1 MTEITD
7 TSERSA
13 LDRRSAIKKVAV
25 GGAIAW
31 TAPAVLSSRVSAQE
45 VTCTP
50 KCRPVGGVVITA
62 DVRIAECGPR
72 PPAPG
77 NQPVNGQLVSVTA
90 AGDSCGCGGTP
101 TVVVVSPAIG
111 DTFEIRPNPGNES
124 AFFTVAVQLTCLD
137 RQDRPVTVNCDIDF
151 EEWRPRELPSTRRR
165 PRDVLR
171 RCGLRPSRL
180 HGRRIGRSLGDSEA
194 DRRPRPRGPNG
205 HDDHIDIGSSAM
217 GQNELLGLAAVGG
230 AALA

>member
-1 MTEITD
+1 MRGKLKWVAGGTMTEITD

-151 EEWRPRELPSTRRR
+151 ES
-165 PRDVLR
+165 
-171 RCGLRPSRL
+171 
-180 HGRRIGRSLGDSEA
+180 GDPGNCQA
-194 DRRPRPRGPNG
+194 RGG
-205 HDDHIDIGSSAM
+205 DLETYFG
-217 GQNELLGLAAVGG
+217 AAVCGPPDCT
-230 AALA
+230 ADE